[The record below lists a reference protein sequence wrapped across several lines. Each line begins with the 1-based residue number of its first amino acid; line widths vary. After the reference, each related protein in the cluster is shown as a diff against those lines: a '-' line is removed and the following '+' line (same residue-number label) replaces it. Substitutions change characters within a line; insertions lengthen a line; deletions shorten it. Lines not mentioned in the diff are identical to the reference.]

1 MNTKRAGKCINFGN
15 CTKADNKEIIELEIT
30 EDFLCPECNSE
41 LQAEFQNPKERN
53 YSETIYSNSKKG
65 EKKERKKLKKD
76 LDIHI
81 VKIEEKDNNL
91 IAKIDKGRESKVEGG
106 RIYSGKKYFS

>member
-41 LQAEFQNPKERN
+41 LQAEFQREKIQVQER
-53 YSETIYSNSKKG
+53 S
-65 EKKERKKLKKD
+65 L
-76 LDIHI
+76 L
-81 VKIEEKDNNL
+81 L
-91 IAKIDKGRESKVEGG
+91 VEL
-106 RIYSGKKYFS
+106 FCC

>member
-41 LQAEFQNPKERN
+41 
-53 YSETIYSNSKKG
+53 
-65 EKKERKKLKKD
+65 
-76 LDIHI
+76 
-81 VKIEEKDNNL
+81 
-91 IAKIDKGRESKVEGG
+91 
-106 RIYSGKKYFS
+106 

>member
-41 LQAEFQNPKERN
+41 LQAEFQKEKRFR
-53 YSETIYSNSKKG
+53 YR
-65 EKKERKKLKKD
+65 KEAYCWWSCFAVDCLRCRLLFYARTK
-76 LDIHI
+76 
-81 VKIEEKDNNL
+81 
-91 IAKIDKGRESKVEGG
+91 
-106 RIYSGKKYFS
+106 

>member
-41 LQAEFQNPKERN
+41 LQAEFQK
-53 YSETIYSNSKKG
+53 
-65 EKKERKKLKKD
+65 RKDSGTGSL
-76 LDIHI
+76 L
-81 VKIEEKDNNL
+81 L
-91 IAKIDKGRESKVEGG
+91 VEL
-106 RIYSGKKYFS
+106 FCC